1 MSTQNDRLQYLVQQ
15 YLSDKS
21 TAKELEEFWQQMHQL
36 KDETVMQTELDKL
49 WQHSAA
55 GNNVPAAGWEQ
66 VLQQVYSK
74 AAPYMQEPA
83 AVPMWRRPVFRW
95 AAAAVVVLSLG
106 VAVWLFNNK
115 ETVSTPGAVATTTIQ
130 DVPAPQNNRATIT
143 LGNGQTVYL
152 DSAGNGALA
161 SEGNVKVVKLAD
173 GQIAYKGVASELV
186 YNTLTNPRG
195 SKVID
200 MTLSD
205 GTRIWLNAG
214 SSITYPVAFV
224 GNERKVEVK
233 GEIYFEVAPLRLPAK
248 GGHAPGLKM
257 PFKVQHGSM
266 DVEVL
271 GTHFNVN
278 AYDDE
283 PDVRVTL
290 LEGSV
295 KVANG
300 QPAIGNRQSAKDN
313 ERAVVLKPGEQA
325 VIAGNSRFTIA
336 DSRPIINHS
345 PDIQQTM
352 AWKNGFFS
360 FTGADLATVMRQ
372 LSRWYNVDV
381 KYEGQIPAR
390 KFSGEITHDL
400 TLSQLMNGLQSLGIK
415 FNIQGRTMIV
425 QQK

>member
-15 YLSDKS
+15 YLNDKS
-21 TAKELEEFWQQMHQL
+21 TADELEEFWQQMHQL

-49 WQHSAA
+49 WQRSAA
-55 GNNVPAAGWEQ
+55 GTDVPAAGWEQ

-74 AAPYMQEPA
+74 AAPYRQQPA
-83 AVPMWRRPVFRW
+83 AVSIWRRPVVRW
-95 AAAAVVVLSLG
+95 AAAAVTLLTLG
-106 VAVWLFNNK
+106 VAVWLLNNNK
-115 ETVSTPGAVATTTIQ
+115 TVSTPGAVATTTVQ

-152 DSAGNGALA
+152 DSVGNGALA
-161 SEGNVKVVKLAD
+161 SEGNVEVVKLAD
-173 GQIAYKGVASELV
+173 GQIAYKGAASELV

-205 GTRIWLNAG
+205 GSRIWLNAG

-224 GNERKVEVK
+224 GNERSVEVK
-233 GEIYFEVAPLRLPAK
+233 GEVYFEVAPLRLGSGK
-248 GGHAPGLKM
+248 KM
-257 PFKVQHGSM
+257 PFKVHHGLM

-283 PDVRVTL
+283 PDVRITL

-295 KVANG
+295 KVNQLATDNKQLANKNHEV
-300 QPAIGNRQSAKDN
+300 I
-313 ERAVVLKPGEQA
+313 LKPKEQA
-325 VIAGNSRFTIA
+325 IANCRLPSA
-336 DSRPIINHS
+336 DCPLTINHS
-345 PDIQQTM
+345 PNLQQVM
-352 AWKNGFFS
+352 AWKNGLFS

-372 LSRWYNVDV
+372 LSRWYNVEV

>member
-1 MSTQNDRLQYLVQQ
+1 MSTQNNRLQYLVQQ
-15 YLSDKS
+15 YLNDKS
-21 TAKELEEFWQQMHQL
+21 TAEELEEFWQQVSQL
-36 KDETVMQTELDKL
+36 KDETVIQAELDAY
-49 WQHSAA
+49 WAHSAA
-55 GNNVPAAGWEQ
+55 GNKVPAVGWEQ

-74 AAPYMQEPA
+74 AEPYMQQPVA
-83 AVPMWRRPVFRW
+83 IPLWRKPLFRW
-95 AAAAVVVLSLG
+95 AAAAVVILSLG
-106 VAVWLFNNK
+106 VASWWLLNNNK
-115 ETVSTPGAVATTTIQ
+115 TVSTPGDVATTTIQ
-130 DVPAPQNNRATIT
+130 DVPAPHNNRATIT
-143 LGNGQTVYL
+143 LNNGQTVYL

-161 SEGNVKVVKLAD
+161 SEGSVQVVKLAD
-173 GQIAYKGVASELV
+173 GQIAYKGAAAELI

-195 SKVID
+195 SRVID

-205 GTRIWLNAG
+205 GSRIWLNAG

-224 GNERKVEVK
+224 GNDRKVEVK
-233 GEIYFEVAPLRLPAK
+233 GEVYFEVAHDAAK
-248 GGHAPGLKM
+248 
-257 PFKVQHGSM
+257 PFKVQHGPM
-266 DVEVL
+266 NVEVL

-278 AYDDE
+278 VYEDE
-283 PDVRVTL
+283 PDIKVTL

-295 KVANG
+295 KVVNRSRPG
-300 QPAIGNRQSAKDN
+300 TGAIGNN
-313 ERAVVLKPGEQA
+313 TVVLTPGKQA
-325 VIAGNSRFTIA
+325 VFIADSRFTIA
-336 DSRPIINHS
+336 DA
-345 PDIQQTM
+345 DVEQVM
-352 AWKNGFFS
+352 AWKNGLFS

>member
-1 MSTQNDRLQYLVQQ
+1 
-15 YLSDKS
+15 
-21 TAKELEEFWQQMHQL
+21 
-36 KDETVMQTELDKL
+36 
-49 WQHSAA
+49 
-55 GNNVPAAGWEQ
+55 
-66 VLQQVYSK
+66 
-74 AAPYMQEPA
+74 
-83 AVPMWRRPVFRW
+83 
-95 AAAAVVVLSLG
+95 
-106 VAVWLFNNK
+106 
-115 ETVSTPGAVATTTIQ
+115 
-130 DVPAPQNNRATIT
+130 
-143 LGNGQTVYL
+143 VYL

-161 SEGNVKVVKLAD
+161 REDNVQVVKLAD
-173 GQIAYKGVASELV
+173 GQIAYKGAASELV

-205 GTRIWLNAG
+205 GSRIWLNAG
-214 SSITYPVAFV
+214 SSITYPVTFV
-224 GNERKVEVK
+224 GKERHVVVIGEV
-233 GEIYFEVAPLRLPAK
+233 YFEVAHNKA
-248 GGHAPGLKM
+248 M
-257 PFKVQHGSM
+257 PFIVTHGAM

-278 AYDDE
+278 AYYDE
-283 PDVRVTL
+283 PAVKVTL

-295 KVANG
+295 K
-300 QPAIGNRQSAKDN
+300 IRQLAMINDQLKKVN
-313 ERAVVLKPGEQA
+313 EILLKPGEQA
-325 VIAGNSRFTIA
+325 VLAGDHSPLT
-336 DSRPIINHS
+336 INHS
-345 PDIQQTM
+345 PNLAEVM
-352 AWKNGFFS
+352 AWKNGLFS

>member
-1 MSTQNDRLQYLVQQ
+1 MRKQHDRLQYLVQQ
-15 YLSDKS
+15 YLNDKC
-21 TAKELEEFWQQMHQL
+21 TASELEEFWQQMNQL

-49 WQHSAA
+49 WQRAAA
-55 GNNVPAAGWEQ
+55 GNHVPAVGWEQ
-66 VLQQVYSK
+66 VLQQVYSR
-74 AAPYMQEPA
+74 AEPYMQEPA
-83 AVPMWRRPVFRW
+83 TVPMWRRPVFRW

-106 VAVWLFNNK
+106 VAVWLLNNNK
-115 ETVSTPGAVATTTIQ
+115 TVSTPGTVATTTIQ

-143 LGNGQTVYL
+143 LSNGKTVYL

-161 SEGNVKVVKLAD
+161 SEGNVQVVKLAD
-173 GQIAYKGVASELV
+173 GQIAYKGAASELV
-186 YNTLTNPRG
+186 FNTLTNPRG

-205 GTRIWLNAG
+205 GSRIWLNAG
-214 SSITYPVAFV
+214 SSITYPVAFA
-224 GNERKVEVK
+224 GNERKVEIK
-233 GEIYFEVAPLRLPAK
+233 GEVYFEVAHNKA
-248 GGHAPGLKM
+248 M
-257 PFKVQHGSM
+257 PFKVHHGSM

-295 KVANG
+295 KVGNRKS
-300 QPAIGNRQSAKDN
+300 AIGNNS
-313 ERAVVLKPGEQA
+313 VVLTPGKQA
-325 VIAGNSRFTIA
+325 VLIADSRFTIA
-336 DSRPIINHS
+336 DA
-345 PDIQQTM
+345 DVEQVM
-352 AWKNGFFS
+352 AWKNGLFS

-372 LSRWYNVDV
+372 LSRWYNVEV